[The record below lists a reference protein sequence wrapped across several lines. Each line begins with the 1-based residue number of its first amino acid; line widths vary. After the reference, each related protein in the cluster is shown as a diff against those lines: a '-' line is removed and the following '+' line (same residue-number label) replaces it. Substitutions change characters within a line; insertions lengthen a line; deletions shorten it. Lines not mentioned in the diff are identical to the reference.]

1 MTIENF
7 IDFENVSFTYPAVEG
22 DLDSDGKQ
30 IIPAPVFE
38 HFTAQLPGGFT
49 SLIGPNGSGKSTFLM
64 LASGR
69 LVPQEGSIHL
79 FGKQIPLLNE
89 EQKNLLA
96 SVMYQNMEFETE
108 EKVEQLL
115 KFVYENGSL
124 KAKASAIK
132 NGGDLYDEVVSVFEL
147 KNVMNHGLTKLSKGE
162 IQRTLLA
169 FSLLYGSKSIF
180 MDEPLFA
187 MEEPQKN
194 SSLEYLRLF
203 CEKTSVPVY
212 ISMHE
217 LDLSRRYAQ
226 NVMLFFPNR
235 DITFGSPDEILVDE
249 DLEKAY
255 GFPASMLKNKED
267 MTREQLL
274 QISDALK

>member
-1 MTIENF
+1 MATENF
-7 IDFENVSFTYPAVEG
+7 IDFNNVTFAYSAVEG

-96 SVMYQNMEFETE
+96 SVIYQNMEFETE

>member
-1 MTIENF
+1 MATENF
-7 IDFENVSFTYPAVEG
+7 IDFNNVTFAYPAVEG

-96 SVMYQNMEFETE
+96 SVIYQNMEFETE

>member
-1 MTIENF
+1 MATENF
-7 IDFENVSFTYPAVEG
+7 INFNNVTFAYSAVEG

-96 SVMYQNMEFETE
+96 SVIYQNMEFETE

-203 CEKTSVPVY
+203 CEKTSVPIY

>member
-1 MTIENF
+1 MATENF
-7 IDFENVSFTYPAVEG
+7 IDFNNVTFAYSAVEG

-96 SVMYQNMEFETE
+96 SVIYQNMEFETE

-124 KAKASAIK
+124 KAQESDIK
-132 NGGDLYDEVVSVFEL
+132 HGGALYDEVVSVFEL

>member
-1 MTIENF
+1 MATENF
-7 IDFENVSFTYPAVEG
+7 IDFNNVTFAYSAVEG

-96 SVMYQNMEFETE
+96 SVIYQNMEFETE

-147 KNVMNHGLTKLSKGE
+147 KNVMNRGLTKLSKGE

>member
-1 MTIENF
+1 MATENF
-7 IDFENVSFTYPAVEG
+7 IDFNNVTFAYPAVEG

-69 LVPQEGSIHL
+69 LIPQEGSVYL

-96 SVMYQNMEFETE
+96 SVIYQNMEFETE
-108 EKVEQLL
+108 DKVEQLL
-115 KFVYENGSL
+115 KYIYENGAL

>member
-1 MTIENF
+1 MATENF
-7 IDFENVSFTYPAVEG
+7 IDFNNVTFAYPAVEG

-96 SVMYQNMEFETE
+96 SVIYQNMEFETE

-203 CEKTSVPVY
+203 CEKTSAPVY